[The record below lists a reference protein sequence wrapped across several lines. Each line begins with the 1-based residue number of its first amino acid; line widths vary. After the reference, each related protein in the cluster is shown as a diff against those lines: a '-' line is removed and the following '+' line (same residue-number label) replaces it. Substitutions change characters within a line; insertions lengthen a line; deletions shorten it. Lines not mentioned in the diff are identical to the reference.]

1 MSAAITAAQLL
12 AGKTC
17 NGRTA
22 ATAHCRQLANTSRS
36 DAKFSNL
43 FAKTS
48 AHIVCTS
55 ARLQR
60 QPALVS
66 INLLNGREETKSVLG
81 SFLYIF
87 TKCAKDSSNLLDSDI
102 LFFIS
107 FIFVFLFLV
116 EKLMYIKIFGPSGF
130 VESLKLSWRNIKS

>member
-1 MSAAITAAQLL
+1 MSGAITAAQLL

-22 ATAHCRQLANTSRS
+22 ADCSVPATGQHHTGRS

-48 AHIVCTS
+48 THIVCTS

-66 INLLNGREETKSVLG
+66 INLLNGREETKSVRG

-87 TKCAKDSSNLLDSDI
+87 TKCAKDSSNLLDLDI
-102 LFFIS
+102 LS
-107 FIFVFLFLV
+107 FILFNF
-116 EKLMYIKIFGPSGF
+116 IKIFGPSGF

>member
-1 MSAAITAAQLL
+1 MSGAITAAQLL
-12 AGKTC
+12 AGKPVTAAPP
-17 NGRTA
+17 RTA
-22 ATAHCRQLANTSRS
+22 PCSVPATGQHHTGRS

-48 AHIVCTS
+48 THIVCTS

-66 INLLNGREETKSVLG
+66 INLLNGREETKSVRG

-87 TKCAKDSSNLLDSDI
+87 TKCAKDSSNLLDLDI
-102 LFFIS
+102 LDIFYFYLIS
-107 FIFVFLFLV
+107 SRYLDPLV
-116 EKLMYIKIFGPSGF
+116 
-130 VESLKLSWRNIKS
+130 SWKV